1 MNGQVNDVF
10 SAFLSAK
17 EKCKISINELDVK
30 FPSIYPFILNNIL
43 YGYLK
48 DEKDTDYSSL
58 RWFTIMFIT
67 SNYLGENISSDMLPT
82 KTETKATKATSGLV
96 ELNEYY
102 KDEMNQNITKLCFDN
117 LYPSILYKCLKQESR
132 NNYFSRVFI
141 AIYEMYYTDKTQMDS
156 LYRTHIKNWLNQAY
170 GVLSSYDICLSFSLF
185 NSQKSLIL
193 KRIFNEFKG
202 HTIYFD
208 TDTIYFHH
216 FNEIKDR
223 FSGYIDILNKKVEFL
238 KYDTEE
244 IELFYITAKKKYIEM
259 NNKDSVKFKGIKL
272 K

>member
-102 KDEMNQNITKLCFDN
+102 KDEMNQNITKLCFD
-117 LYPSILYKCLKQESR
+117 
-132 NNYFSRVFI
+132 
-141 AIYEMYYTDKTQMDS
+141 IY
-156 LYRTHIKNWLNQAY
+156 
-170 GVLSSYDICLSFSLF
+170 V
-185 NSQKSLIL
+185 
-193 KRIFNEFKG
+193 
-202 HTIYFD
+202 
-208 TDTIYFHH
+208 
-216 FNEIKDR
+216 
-223 FSGYIDILNKKVEFL
+223 
-238 KYDTEE
+238 
-244 IELFYITAKKKYIEM
+244 KKKYLFLTEVRVIACRFNENFESKFGFGIGKDPHIQTITLYDVDIAAIM
-259 NNKDSVKFKGIKL
+259 KYISDMEHEIDQENFQKTNFLAVNEYRCKDCQRKIVNNR
-272 K
+272 